1 MILPIRAK
9 NPPESTPWATYA
21 LIAINVL
28 IFILT
33 ADGPIISESVV
44 QAWALKS
51 DHFVPLNLF
60 TSMFLHGDV
69 MHLLGNM
76 WFLYLFGAA
85 VEGRLKT
92 FSFLTVYVA
101 AGLAGSLAHHYF
113 VGLQAPDIPTLG
125 ASGAIMGVLGAAL
138 YMFPHGKITTFWFFF
153 FRWGTFDVPMWGVA
167 LFYLGG
173 DFVSA
178 LIGAETGV
186 AHLAHLGGALGGFL
200 TTLFYSPQR
209 DCKTASK
216 VKAALSDV
224 RDLDD
229 LNPRELE
236 VLWKQSPTDPHLTLS
251 LMRGFQVQEVKPPED
266 CLEGFVNAIPAMLDD
281 CDAVVVAETARYLTT
296 ASSSPIPAHHL
307 VEIGARV
314 ELITGPGLASSL
326 FATALADPHVSVPD
340 RHLCLL
346 KLGMLQERA
355 GNPRGAADFYQ
366 RLADED
372 DWSPSKDDGERAL
385 EQLQRRR
392 AS

>member
-1 MILPIRAK
+1 MLLPIRAK

-21 LIAINVL
+21 LIVINVL
-28 IFILT
+28 VFAVT
-33 ADGPIISESVV
+33 SDGSVINDSVV
-44 QAWALKS
+44 DAWALKS
-51 DHFVPLNLF
+51 NHFAPLNLF
-60 TSMFLHGDV
+60 AAMFLHADV

-76 WFLYLFGAA
+76 WFLWLFGAA

-92 FSFLTVYVA
+92 FSFLTVYIA

-153 FRWGTFDVPMWGVA
+153 FRWGTFDVAMWVVA
-167 LFYLGG
+167 VFYLGG
-173 DFVSA
+173 DFLSA
-178 LIGAETGV
+178 MLGAETGV

-200 TTLFYSPQR
+200 TTLFYSPKR
-209 DCKTASK
+209 DCKKASK
-216 VKAALSDV
+216 VKAVLSEV

-229 LNPRELE
+229 LNPREIE
-236 VLWKQSPTDPHLTLS
+236 VLWQQAPGDPALTLS
-251 LMRGFQVQEVKPPED
+251 LMRGFQTQGTRPPKE
-266 CLEGFVNAIPAMLDD
+266 CLEGFVNCIPAMLDS
-281 CDAVVVAETARYLTT
+281 CDAVIVAETARFLTT
-296 ASSSPIPAHHL
+296 DSSPIPAHHL
-307 VEIGARV
+307 VEIAARV
-314 ELITGPGLASSL
+314 ELITDPGLPSSL
-326 FATALADPHVSVPD
+326 FSTALGDPRISAPD

-355 GNPRGAADFYQ
+355 ANPRGAADFYQ

-372 DWSPSKDDGERAL
+372 DWSPSKDDGYRAL
-385 EQLQRRR
+385 EQLQRHR